1 MSKSTNMH
9 HVLLH
14 AALELS
20 AKSIAVFPCR
30 STGEGSKAPLTRNG
44 FRDASTVPDRILHW
58 WKQNPQAAIGVPT
71 GEVSGVVV
79 LDIDVRSGKDGR
91 KTLSELN
98 ISIPAT
104 SVVHTP
110 SGGLHYYFANPEE
123 GMRCSAGVLG
133 LGIDTRGDGGYVI
146 VPPSRIE
153 EGEYQW
159 KNGVSAFDGKLPFP
173 PAALFTKLQSNKH
186 DQAKPVP
193 YGFPIPMGQRND
205 YLTHLAGK
213 LLRER
218 ITLRAELVSDLLHA
232 MNLYRCRPPLPDREV
247 DSILNSLARKILRDR
262 AW

>member
-104 SVVHTP
+104 SVAHTP

-133 LGIDTRGDGGYVI
+133 PGIAWRRRLCHCAAFKDR
-146 VPPSRIE
+146 RR
-153 EGEYQW
+153 
-159 KNGVSAFDGKLPFP
+159 GVSVEKW
-173 PAALFTKLQSNKH
+173 
-186 DQAKPVP
+186 
-193 YGFPIPMGQRND
+193 R
-205 YLTHLAGK
+205 
-213 LLRER
+213 
-218 ITLRAELVSDLLHA
+218 
-232 MNLYRCRPPLPDREV
+232 
-247 DSILNSLARKILRDR
+247 
-262 AW
+262 